1 MIGKTLPAR
10 TVARRICSCP
20 PIPATDPTTQAVAGR
35 RTIADMA
42 ETGDSVWISA
52 DTLDELAAKMGVPA
66 DALIQTID
74 DFNSPVGTGEAD
86 GFGPYA
92 VQLQIRNRPLVR
104 LSPRSAAHHTM
115 GGVEIDTRP
124 ACCPPAAGSFPA
136 SMPRAKSPAASTAAT
151 A

>member
-10 TVARRICSCP
+10 TGGTAYLLL
-20 PIPATDPTTQAVAGR
+20 PADSITDPTTQAVAGG

-74 DFNSPVGTGEAD
+74 NFNSPVGTGEAD
-86 GFGPYA
+86 EFGPYA
-92 VQLQIRNRPLVR
+92 VQLQIRDPPLVR
-104 LSPRSAAHHTM
+104 LSPRSRGASHH
-115 GGVEIDTRP
+115 GR
-124 ACCPPAAGSFPA
+124 
-136 SMPRAKSPAASTAAT
+136 R
-151 A
+151 